1 LAYAQAQV
9 IISIGAFAAL
19 TSSILGGLL
28 YLPRIYFTMARDGKY
43 LETTPRTAPHRT
55 APHTPHTPHT
65 RTHADMIARAGLMW
79 PIFSYIHPKTHT
91 PLPASIVT
99 GTQHSTTE
107 AKRNKKR
114 NEN

>member
-43 LETTPRTAPHRT
+43 LKKQRHARTAPHRT
-55 APHTPHTPHT
+55 AHTAHTAHA
-65 RTHADMIARAGLMW
+65 RTL
-79 PIFSYIHPKTHT
+79 T
-91 PLPASIVT
+91 
-99 GTQHSTTE
+99 
-107 AKRNKKR
+107 
-114 NEN
+114 